1 MKKPRFPNADDREVI
16 LSVLSGRKVGSSTSS
31 VAGLVAALTPSV
43 LPAPLSLVE
52 AVERL
57 LHTLRKKDVR
67 AFREVL
73 KSGAEGDGWALVR
86 EDAPRT
92 KPLVPADV
100 ERVLEEADHFATAL
114 LERGESM
121 RRRGV
126 ATMLR
131 ASDPGAR
138 RGSGCE
144 KCGVPHLIAADLVR
158 RIGNGEGWFI
168 LVGRE

>member
-1 MKKPRFPNADDREVI
+1 MRQSRSLDVDDREAI
-16 LSVLSGRKVGSSTSS
+16 LSALSGRKVGSATSP

-43 LPAPLSLVE
+43 LPTPLSLVE
-52 AVERL
+52 AVTRL
-57 LHTLRKKDVR
+57 LHSLRKKDVR

-73 KSGAEGDGWALVR
+73 KSGAEGDGWVLAR
-86 EDAPRT
+86 EWS
-92 KPLVPADV
+92 KPKALVPADV
-100 ERVLEEADHFATAL
+100 EKVLEDADRFATAL
-114 LERGESM
+114 LERVESM

-138 RGSGCE
+138 RGGGCE

-158 RIGNGEGWFI
+158 RITNGEGWFI